1 MNQIMIHEKLY
12 ITPELKRKKKLYK
25 IDFFISIF
33 LLCLLVSYYIYGEYD
48 RYKGEQKSQDILD
61 SMVIADSSKTY
72 IYDDT
77 TVRVDDEGLTIIIDS
92 DRDNDDDD
100 EDNENRS
107 RNSNTT
113 RVNTSILEEATI
125 QERRDAIMN
134 NVEVSEDGTEYYK
147 IGIVNIP
154 EINLSYPI
162 LSQCTDELLKI
173 SPCKFWGPDPNE
185 VGNFCVVAHNYRNN
199 KFFSKVPELS
209 NGSEIEIVDT
219 TGRKV
224 KYIVYDK
231 FVVSDEENECT
242 SQRTNG
248 KREVTLITCTNDS
261 RNRVIVKAR
270 EKA

>member
-48 RYKGEQKSQDILD
+48 RYKGEKTSQEMLD

-77 TVRVDDEGLTIIIDS
+77 TVRVDDEGLTIIID
-92 DRDNDDDD
+92 NDDKNNN
-100 EDNENRS
+100 NEEGS
-107 RNSNTT
+107 NSNTT
-113 RVNTSILEEATI
+113 RVNTSVLEEATV
-125 QERRDAIMN
+125 QERREAIMN
-134 NVEVSEDGTEYYK
+134 NVVVSEDGTEYYK

-154 EINLSYPI
+154 DINLSYPI
-162 LSQCTDELLKI
+162 LSECTDELLKI

-185 VGNFCVVAHNYRNN
+185 VGNFCVIAHNYRNN

-209 NGSEIEIVDT
+209 NGSIIEIVDT

-224 KYIVYDK
+224 KYEVYDK
-231 FVVSDEENECT
+231 FVVSDEETECT

-270 EKA
+270 EKV